1 MNRRGFLAA
10 STVIAASGA
19 TPGEVVPG
27 GTHLV
32 ERRADFD
39 AAAFGRAVGRPAQI
53 RQLYEA
59 VAFRPAV
66 LNNVKNSFN
75 GLQFGFGYSPSTI
88 AVALAAHGPS
98 AVYGYGDELWGKY
111 RLGEFFKLTDATG
124 NPIVSNVFVVKR
136 AVIDAAADPDDPAG
150 MYQDTSLEMLQH
162 RGLVVLICHTAVEE
176 QARGLVKGG
185 FAPAGASANDVA
197 DELLTHLI
205 PGAVVVPA
213 MVATIAVLQAKY
225 RYTYLSPEL

>member
-10 STVIAASGA
+10 STVLAASGA
-19 TPGEVVPG
+19 APAQSVPG

-32 ERRADFD
+32 ERRMDFD
-39 AAAFGRAVGRPAQI
+39 AAAFEAAVARPAQI

-66 LNNVKNSFN
+66 LNNIKNSFN
-75 GLQFGFGYSPSTI
+75 GLQYGFGYAPLKI
-88 AVALAAHGPS
+88 GIALAAHGPS
-98 AVYGYGDELWGKY
+98 AVYGYADELWAKY
-111 RLGEFFKLTDATG
+111 RLGEFFELTDTTAA
-124 NPIVSNVFVVKR
+124 PIASNAFLHKR
-136 AVIDAAADPDDPAG
+136 AAMDPAADPDDPVG
-150 MYQDTSLEMLQH
+150 MYQDTSIEMLQH

-176 QARGLVKGG
+176 QARALVKGG
-185 FAPAGASANDVA
+185 FAPAGAGASDVA
-197 DELLTHLI
+197 DDLLTHLI

-225 RYTYLSPEL
+225 HYTYLSPEL